1 MNKILTRTF
10 NATVFVLFISFSS
23 CSNSNHKYIV
33 ELIQNMTLEE
43 KIGQMT
49 QVDYRY
55 LKDKS
60 DIAKYFLG
68 SILSGGGATPPTN
81 QPSSWVDLYNG
92 FQKEALKTR
101 LKIPLIYGIDAVHGH
116 NNVFG
121 ATMFPHNIGLGCAND
136 KLSLIH
142 I

>member
-1 MNKILTRTF
+1 MNKILTRTI
-10 NATVFVLFISFSS
+10 NATVFVLFISLSS
-23 CSNSNHKYIV
+23 CSNSNHKYV
-33 ELIQNMTLEE
+33 AELIRNMTLEE

-81 QPSSWVDLYNG
+81 QPSSW
-92 FQKEALKTR
+92 
-101 LKIPLIYGIDAVHGH
+101 
-116 NNVFG
+116 
-121 ATMFPHNIGLGCAND
+121 
-136 KLSLIH
+136 SL
-142 I
+142 

>member
-10 NATVFVLFISFSS
+10 NATVFVLFISLFS
-23 CSNSNHKYIV
+23 CSNSNHKYV
-33 ELIQNMTLEE
+33 AELIRNMTLEE

-68 SILSGGGATPPTN
+68 SILSGGGSTPPTN

-121 ATMFPHNIGLGCAND
+121 ATMFPSQHWPRLC
-136 KLSLIH
+136 
-142 I
+142 